1 MRVLFFVPV
10 VVVACGETLVS
21 APEPTTPIPVT
32 DAAASTMDAAKDG
45 ETIGPTPDASAPAD
59 DCKLDGGARATLA
72 KEFSE
77 GVWYIKEGAAGSW
90 FRMNI
95 TEANPQGSVRYRP
108 VKDLGYF
115 PCKQGTG
122 LGTVSNSSG
131 EVVLQLPDGCANE
144 SRTYRVLC
152 LGPANQG
159 GYAELAAIAIETR
172 AGAGAKRIK
181 LVRYPTTYCAPDLS
195 SCSLPD

>member
-1 MRVLFFVPV
+1 MRALLLPV
-10 VVVACGETLVS
+10 VMLACAETL
-21 APEPTTPIPVT
+21 ANTPEPLTPTPMS
-32 DAAASTMDAAKDG
+32 DAATPTMDAAKDG
-45 ETIGPTPDASAPAD
+45 QPPIGPTPDASVPAD
-59 DCKLDGGARATLA
+59 DCKLDGGARATLT

-77 GVWYIKEGAAGSW
+77 GVWYIKEGSAGSW

-95 TEANPQGSVRYRP
+95 TEANPQGSVIYRP
-108 VKDLGYF
+108 ITNPGYF

-122 LGTVSNSSG
+122 LGQVSNSNG

-144 SRTYRVLC
+144 GRTYRVLC

-172 AGAGAKRIK
+172 SGGATKRLR
-181 LVRYPTTYCAPDLS
+181 LVRYPTTYCSQDLT
-195 SCSLPD
+195 SCSQPD